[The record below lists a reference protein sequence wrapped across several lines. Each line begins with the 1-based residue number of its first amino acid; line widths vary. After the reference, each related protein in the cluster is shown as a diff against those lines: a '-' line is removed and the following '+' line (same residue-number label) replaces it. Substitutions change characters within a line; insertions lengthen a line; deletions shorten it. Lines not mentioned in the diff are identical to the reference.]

1 MAYSAAF
8 VDALKRQLKSRNVTY
23 GELARALHLSEATLK
38 RMFSR
43 RDFTLKR
50 FDEICEAAKIDFSE
64 LVRSLTREQT
74 LLTRLTLEQ
83 EKEIVSDEK
92 LFLVAVCAVN
102 YVTFD
107 QILEQYD
114 ITPAECIRLLTRLDH
129 LKFLELQPGNRI
141 RMLVSRA
148 FSWHPNGPI
157 QRYFNEHAHHEFFR
171 SGFDGADEFLVVL
184 NGLLSKS
191 SAAAILDVLK
201 RTAREFAD
209 RTSDDARLP
218 LGERSPMSLCVAI
231 RHWELAAFAKLRRP
245 RTTRRVVKTTR

>member
-1 MAYSAAF
+1 MAHSAAL
-8 VDALKRQLKSRNVTY
+8 VDALKRELKSRGVTY
-23 GELARALHLSEATLK
+23 AELARALQLSEATLK

-43 RDFTLKR
+43 RDFTLTR
-50 FDEICEAAKIDFSE
+50 FDEICEAAQIDLSE
-64 LVRSLTREQT
+64 ILRSLAREQT

-92 LFLVAVCAVN
+92 LLLVAVCAVN
-102 YVTFD
+102 YVTFE

-114 ITPAECIRLLTRLDH
+114 ITPAECIRLLTRLDR

-148 FSWHPNGPI
+148 FSWHPDGPI
-157 QRYFNEHAHHEFFR
+157 QRYFNEHAHHEFFGSRFDR
-171 SGFDGADEFLVVL
+171 SDEFLVVL

-191 SAAAILDVLK
+191 SAAVILDVLK
-201 RTAREFAD
+201 RAAREFSD
-209 RTSDDARLP
+209 RNSDDARLP

-245 RTTRRVVKTTR
+245 RNVRRTVKTTR